1 LKILNIFKKPVNSD
15 LKILHI
21 GKYFSPFSGGLEN
34 YMRDA
39 IVALGQRGVES
50 AALVHR
56 HALSLKT
63 QKEIF
68 EASGQQFQ
76 LVRTGMWARLLFT
89 PISPTFPWHL
99 RSLIKSFRPDV
110 LHLHLPNPSAFWA
123 LALPSARRIPW
134 VVHWHADVI
143 TAAQGWKMK
152 LFYKFYQPFE
162 RAVLKRAKTV
172 VCTSEPYRDSSLP
185 LKDWQ
190 SKCQVVPLGVDVE
203 RFKHEPPEEGSASN
217 EGPASPT
224 PLLQVL
230 AVGRLTYYKGFS
242 YLIEAA
248 AQTPGIHIDLI
259 GHGDEAGQLKKL
271 TTSLKLEKRVTFHG
285 ILSDAELAQR
295 MVGCDCLCLPS
306 IERTEAFGM
315 VLLEAMYFGKPT
327 IISDVEGSGMGW
339 VVDDGLTGIKV
350 KPADA
355 DSLASA
361 LSSLA
366 IDPESAVEMGQA
378 GRKKFDEKFEISH
391 AIEELVTIYEL
402 ATNEQMDPESTP
414 G

>member
-1 LKILNIFKKPVNSD
+1 
-15 LKILHI
+15 
-21 GKYFSPFSGGLEN
+21 
-34 YMRDA
+34 
-39 IVALGQRGVES
+39 
-50 AALVHR
+50 
-56 HALSLKT
+56 
-63 QKEIF
+63 
-68 EASGQQFQ
+68 
-76 LVRTGMWARLLFT
+76 
-89 PISPTFPWHL
+89 
-99 RSLIKSFRPDV
+99 
-110 LHLHLPNPSAFWA
+110 
-123 LALPSARRIPW
+123 
-134 VVHWHADVI
+134 
-143 TAAQGWKMK
+143 MK

-271 TTSLKLEKRVTFHG
+271 TTSLKLEERVTFHG